1 MIISHR
7 GKKNGFP
14 ENTIPAF
21 EKALKSGAQG
31 IECDIRLTLDHQVVL
46 SHEGKLDINDRKL
59 KISKTP
65 LKELNNVNRKEKLVT
80 SNELFDYINQKKIPF
95 FLEVKTKSAILVE
108 EIATEIKDRN
118 LWDYV
123 HIMGFSIFIKN
134 ALAAQEKYPKLKVL
148 PIVTNPFYSYVRRP
162 KKSYGLFLGWID
174 QWHGSQWLFRKS
186 LSKKRL
192 IRLKNF
198 YEKRGLKVMAG
209 VINNDSGFE
218 YFKQAGVEDIVTDN
232 INGAVKYFK
241 KAKD

>member
-1 MIISHR
+1 M
-7 GKKNGFP
+7 
-14 ENTIPAF
+14 
-21 EKALKSGAQG
+21 
-31 IECDIRLTLDHQVVL
+31 
-46 SHEGKLDINDRKL
+46 
-59 KISKTP
+59 
-65 LKELNNVNRKEKLVT
+65 
-80 SNELFDYINQKKIPF
+80 
-95 FLEVKTKSAILVE
+95 EVKTKSAILVE